1 MPTTRARH
9 VITETENIARAL
21 DDAANRWPEDRDN
34 RRRLLLRL
42 LDEGHRAAVKEHEQ
56 AISDRRAAI
65 TRTSGIF
72 TGIYGPDSLAQLRE
86 DWPA

>member
-1 MPTTRARH
+1 
-9 VITETENIARAL
+9 
-21 DDAANRWPEDRDN
+21 
-34 RRRLLLRL
+34 L

-56 AISDRRAAI
+56 ATSDRRAAI